1 MNYQLQQIQV
11 QVFLNKYRHGK
22 QTSQKIRWAFCNNW
36 VIDFILATYLIGDK
50 QNVWKT
56 SHLETV
62 FNVNGLQI
70 GNNVHYVK
78 MNCSWD

>member
-1 MNYQLQQIQV
+1 MVTIGLLY
-11 QVFLNKYRHGK
+11 
-22 QTSQKIRWAFCNNW
+22 
-36 VIDFILATYLIGDK
+36 FILATYSIGDK

-70 GNNVHYVK
+70 GNNVRYSV
-78 MNCSWD
+78 